1 MVNII
6 ISGGPVMIPLLLC
19 SVVAVAVGLERLWYL
34 LRSRVDT
41 DDLMEDIELA
51 LGQGKVLEAM
61 QLARKSRGPVAAILS
76 AGIAFYD
83 RDKAEIKERMHEI
96 GNAEIYKM
104 EKRMNILNV
113 IISIAPMLGLLGT
126 VTGVIDAFNVM
137 GAMQGIHQPSDL
149 SSGIAEA
156 LITTAAGLI
165 IAVPTMAVTAYLNSI
180 IERNIAEMSRCST
193 QLLDILGVRGDDNGV

>member
-41 DDLMEDIELA
+41 EDLMEDIELA

>member
-1 MVNII
+1 
-6 ISGGPVMIPLLLC
+6 
-19 SVVAVAVGLERLWYL
+19 
-34 LRSRVDT
+34 
-41 DDLMEDIELA
+41 
-51 LGQGKVLEAM
+51 
-61 QLARKSRGPVAAILS
+61 
-76 AGIAFYD
+76 
-83 RDKAEIKERMHEI
+83 
-96 GNAEIYKM
+96 
-104 EKRMNILNV
+104 
-113 IISIAPMLGLLGT
+113 MLGLLGT

>member
-1 MVNII
+1 MSNRFNVTLVDEQWRIVNGKHHYQWR
-6 ISGGPVMIPLLLC
+6 SCHDSSAALF
-19 SVVAVAVGLERLWYL
+19 SSSSSRRTQRLWYL

-41 DDLMEDIELA
+41 EDLMEDIELA

-113 IISIAPMLGLLGT
+113 IISIALCL
-126 VTGVIDAFNVM
+126 V
-137 GAMQGIHQPSDL
+137 
-149 SSGIAEA
+149 
-156 LITTAAGLI
+156 
-165 IAVPTMAVTAYLNSI
+165 
-180 IERNIAEMSRCST
+180 C
-193 QLLDILGVRGDDNGV
+193 